1 MSYSLCFQSVLCHSS
16 FHSSHSLPVDPHSSS
31 CFLSLEHKEG
41 TEKQVGKER
50 YTFHS
55 RQAAHLSPKELA
67 SWRTYS
73 LDHRLSEVFP
83 WRESI
88 KGIPSLSWKRGSVVL
103 PICGRI
109 SFWFEE
115 KSWWVWLLSILQHQE
130 GEVNMTRDTM
140 QEPVGGLL
148 VDSQDETVDA
158 SQPMEWLPTRIDP
171 PVIGSQGLRS
181 MVPKARSRWYSRL
194 YSIHLSSFACRSAS
208 LSVSGLAQSTRKEGW
223 GKLFDWP
230 LV

>member
-1 MSYSLCFQSVLCHSS
+1 MSYSLCLKSVFQTPAFTQAILCLSTLTLPLASLVSS
-16 FHSSHSLPVDPHSSS
+16 IKKAP
-31 CFLSLEHKEG
+31 KNRW
-41 TEKQVGKER
+41 ER

-158 SQPMEWLPTRIDP
+158 FQPMEWLPTRIAGYRVTGTAFP
-171 PVIGSQGLRS
+171 GT
-181 MVPKARSRWYSRL
+181 K
-194 YSIHLSSFACRSAS
+194 
-208 LSVSGLAQSTRKEGW
+208 ST
-223 GKLFDWP
+223 F
-230 LV
+230 

>member
-1 MSYSLCFQSVLCHSS
+1 M
-16 FHSSHSLPVDPHSSS
+16 
-31 CFLSLEHKEG
+31 EI
-41 TEKQVGKER
+41 
-50 YTFHS
+50 
-55 RQAAHLSPKELA
+55 
-67 SWRTYS
+67 
-73 LDHRLSEVFP
+73 LSEVFP